1 MDLTNIAMD
10 TYRVISTVIGVLYIL
25 VFIAGF
31 LSIAYAVD
39 DSDYLTKSQLKS
51 NKINKA
57 AFFQFLMAILYIG
70 IAILLYPI
78 LRIYNESLAIGFLST
93 RIIAVVF
100 VLIGTITLLLILK
113 LSQEYVKFNSSGL
126 TYYNLIGDLLK
137 AVRDLVNHVGMIIM
151 LCIGGIILF
160 IIMIQSA
167 LIPTWLS
174 VWGIVGSVI
183 AILASI
189 LVLRKNL
196 QILSPTYMML
206 NIPVAL
212 QEIAFAAWLILKGF
226 KQD

>member
-1 MDLTNIAMD
+1 
-10 TYRVISTVIGVLYIL
+10 
-25 VFIAGF
+25 
-31 LSIAYAVD
+31 
-39 DSDYLTKSQLKS
+39 
-51 NKINKA
+51 
-57 AFFQFLMAILYIG
+57 
-70 IAILLYPI
+70 
-78 LRIYNESLAIGFLST
+78 
-93 RIIAVVF
+93 
-100 VLIGTITLLLILK
+100 
-113 LSQEYVKFNSSGL
+113 L